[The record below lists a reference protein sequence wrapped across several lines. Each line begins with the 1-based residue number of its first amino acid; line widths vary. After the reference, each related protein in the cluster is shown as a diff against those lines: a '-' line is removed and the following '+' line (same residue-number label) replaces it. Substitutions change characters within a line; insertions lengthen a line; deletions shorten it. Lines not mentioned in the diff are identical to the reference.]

1 MHVQLAASRTLCV
14 QTDRHSTCGLES
26 IGQTA
31 SVSTLAIA
39 TSLLVGDEW
48 NAEVPCGLGSF
59 SRTGSL
65 WGWANFRCGTCAR
78 ARVCV
83 GTECS
88 HGGAGGTNGSR
99 CGGAVYRRKHG
110 TGLAT
115 RRASRAARHTS
126 CGVVKNNEKMR
137 KQSSGPRMVP
147 TVHGWQ

>member
-1 MHVQLAASRTLCV
+1 ME
-14 QTDRHSTCGLES
+14 LES

-65 WGWANFRCGTCAR
+65 WGWKTFRCGTCAR

-99 CGGAVYRRKHG
+99 CGGAVYRRRHG

-126 CGVVKNNEKMR
+126 CGVVKNNEGMR
-137 KQSSGPRMVP
+137 KQNYVVSPRMAIILKGYAYGHAW
-147 TVHGWQ
+147 TFSISGG

>member
-1 MHVQLAASRTLCV
+1 ME
-14 QTDRHSTCGLES
+14 LES

-65 WGWANFRCGTCAR
+65 WGWKTFRCGTCAR

-110 TGLAT
+110 TG
-115 RRASRAARHTS
+115 RASRAARHTS
-126 CGVVKNNEKMR
+126 CGVVKNNEGMR
-137 KQSSGPRMVP
+137 KQNSVVMIPNCPRIAIMLKCDVF
-147 TVHGWQ
+147 HQRHHKHLR